1 MLTAGTHDGI
11 YRVSGIDEPGEFEY
25 EKVLDTNPAM
35 HVWGFDALD
44 GVFAATRSGLYR
56 SLNGDDWTDLG
67 VPHEEV
73 YSVVA
78 TPAGERLY
86 AGTHPAHLYAC
97 TAFSG
102 DNATGPTE
110 CDWHEVDGF
119 QDLPSRDEWY
129 TPHHRNEAHIRSL
142 GTHPD
147 APGRLV
153 AGAEAGGVHLSDDDG
168 ETWGER
174 TADVPD
180 DIHHLLVRGADEYI
194 ASTGFGLHRT
204 TDAGRSWTRLDEGIE
219 QRYFPEATDH
229 DGILYTSAA
238 MGPSP
243 HWDDGADAVL
253 LEPRNERTFEAV
265 DLPRPDEV
273 VLAWTVVDGEVIAGT
288 NDGTLLTQRGD
299 EWTTSGLVSSEPGD
313 APDTARR
320 RVDRRR
326 RTPRQRAG
334 S

>member
-1 MLTAGTHDGI
+1 MKQYMLIAGTHDGV

-97 TAFSG
+97 TAFSE
-102 DNATGPTE
+102 DSTPSPVK
-110 CDWHEVDGF
+110 CDWREVDGF

-129 TPHHRNEAHIRSL
+129 TPRHRNEAHIRSV

-153 AGAEAGGVHLSDDDG
+153 AGVEAGGVHLSDNDG
-168 ETWGER
+168 ETWEER
-174 TADVPD
+174 TTDVLD
-180 DIHHLLVRGADEYI
+180 DIHHLLVRGADEYV

-204 TDAGRSWTRLDEGIE
+204 TDTGQSWTRLDEGIE
-219 QRYFPEATDH
+219 QRYFREAIDH
-229 DGILYTSAA
+229 DGVLYTGAA

-253 LEPRNERTFEAV
+253 LEARDGQTLEAV
-265 DLPRPDEV
+265 DSPRSNEV
-273 VLAWTVVDGEVIAGT
+273 VLAWTVVGGEVIAGT
-288 NDGTLLTQRGD
+288 NNGTLLRQRGG
-299 EWTTSGLVSSEPGD
+299 EWTIVGELPVNGQGIRSLCPSPKTIIAE
-313 APDTARR
+313 
-320 RVDRRR
+320 
-326 RTPRQRAG
+326 
-334 S
+334 